1 MSGGSDRV
9 ALYRLFDEEGRLLY
23 VGVTSNPAKRWS
35 FHERKK
41 TWWPLVRIREIEWCL
56 SRTEALTKEAQ
67 EIATKRPLH
76 NADGG
81 WQYLLRPEVVASSQ
95 GFVLPT
101 RGTTKLPV
109 PSQADLQ
116 VLEQAVR
123 TVKNEER
130 GSGSLAPPHVE
141 LPARD
146 ERIETRRAFGLAQ
159 EKISSVFGVTT
170 LRFSWWE
177 LGHKEPLGWDR
188 LAYAKA
194 LETMV
199 RVVERR
205 LAGGS

>member
-1 MSGGSDRV
+1 MTDDGRT

-23 VGVTSNPAKRWS
+23 VGVTSNPSKRWS
-35 FHERKK
+35 FHKRKK
-41 TWWPLVRIREIEWCL
+41 AWWPLVRIREIEWYL
-56 SRTEALTKEAQ
+56 SRTEALTMEAQ

-76 NADGG
+76 NADRG
-81 WQYLLRPEVVASSQ
+81 WQYLLRPEVVVSSS
-95 GFVLPT
+95 GFVPPT

-109 PSQADLQ
+109 PSRRDLQ
-116 VLEQAVR
+116 ELEQAVQ
-123 TVKNEER
+123 TVQEQR
-130 GSGSLAPPHVE
+130 SSGSSAAPHVE

-177 LGHKEPLGWDR
+177 LGHKEPSGWDR
-188 LAYAKA
+188 LAYVRA
-194 LETMV
+194 LEAMA

-205 LAGGS
+205 MASDS